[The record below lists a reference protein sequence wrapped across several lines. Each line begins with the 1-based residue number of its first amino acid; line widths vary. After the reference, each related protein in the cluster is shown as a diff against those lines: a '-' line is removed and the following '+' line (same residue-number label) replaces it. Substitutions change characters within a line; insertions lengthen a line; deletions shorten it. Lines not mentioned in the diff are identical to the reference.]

1 MKQTLFFVS
10 FFLVF
15 FISSGQEADTTKHEA
30 PASWKKFH
38 IAPRVAIG
46 VQKLFFTELG
56 FSLQKYIYEARH
68 GFIVYTIYSA
78 FEWVSGTS
86 EEKGVYGIKAGYE
99 IVNNGGAGGIEV
111 KYLSNGDNDD
121 VMITPKIGF
130 GIGFVNLF
138 YGYNFSTNKY
148 PLSKIG
154 KHQFSLAINTN
165 LLFYASKYEKK

>member
-1 MKQTLFFVS
+1 
-10 FFLVF
+10 
-15 FISSGQEADTTKHEA
+15 
-30 PASWKKFH
+30 
-38 IAPRVAIG
+38 
-46 VQKLFFTELG
+46 
-56 FSLQKYIYEARH
+56 LQKYIYEARH

-78 FEWVSGTS
+78 FEWVPGSS

-130 GIGFVNLF
+130 GIGPCQFILRIQFF
-138 YGYNFSTNKY
+138 YKQY

-154 KHQFSLAINTN
+154 KHQFSL
-165 LLFYASKYEKK
+165 